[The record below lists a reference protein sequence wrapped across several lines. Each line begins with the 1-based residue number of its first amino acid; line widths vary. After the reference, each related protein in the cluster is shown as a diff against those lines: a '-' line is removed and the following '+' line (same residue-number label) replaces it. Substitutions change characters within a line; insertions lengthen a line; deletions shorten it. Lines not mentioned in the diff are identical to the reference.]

1 YDPYST
7 GTYKGIV
14 TSDGFVYGTY
24 LDVQTGASS
33 IKCMVAFNQY
43 WSIRQTTRTGGMVT
57 TSNRFSAWEKLR
69 LETGTFN
76 YQIVAV
82 EAFNQGR

>member
-1 YDPYST
+1 
-7 GTYKGIV
+7 
-14 TSDGFVYGTY
+14 
-24 LDVQTGASS
+24 
-33 IKCMVAFNQY
+33 MVAFNQY
-43 WSIRQTTRTGGMVT
+43 WAIRQTTRTGGMVT